1 MALMLPSLYSGTL
14 IPEQGRGPKVVEV
27 EANYTLTNVCNNFGS
42 RTTRFKLE
50 VL

>member
-1 MALMLPSLYSGTL
+1 MHG
-14 IPEQGRGPKVVEV
+14 VEDRRLGEV
-27 EANYTLTNVCNNFGS
+27 GANYTLTNVCNNFGS

>member
-1 MALMLPSLYSGTL
+1 MRTEVETELV
-14 IPEQGRGPKVVEV
+14 VVEV